1 MISLVVTHYTILS
14 GETIMVKDTQK
25 TVLVTGGSGFVGG
38 MVCRLL
44 VTAGHNVINI
54 DRKKRDID
62 GVTQYPFDIDN
73 NQLKGVIQLTRP
85 DTIMHF
91 AADHEVG
98 RSMIEPGKYYWNN
111 VANTIAL
118 LNHAVGAGVKN
129 FVFSSSSSVYGMI
142 DTFPTPETTE
152 RDPVSPYGKTK
163 KMVEDILV
171 DYYRAYGLN
180 FTALRYFNAAGADPD
195 LKHGYTQEPASH
207 LIPTL
212 ARAAIN
218 GNTIDVYGNDYT
230 TADGTAE
237 RDYTHV
243 VDIATAHLAAMQY
256 LEDGGVSGSFNIG
269 VGSSS
274 SVLAVIET
282 FNRINQTNIRYN
294 IADRRPGDPK
304 QTFADITKAKNS
316 FGWEPVYTLE
326 DIVKHA
332 YEWEKKVQ
340 KVK

>member
-1 MISLVVTHYTILS
+1 MVVHCMKLF
-14 GETIMVKDTQK
+14 GETTMVKDTQK

-44 VTAGHNVINI
+44 VAAGHNVINI
-54 DRKKRDID
+54 DRKKKEID

-73 NQLKGVIQLTRP
+73 HQLKGVIQLTRP

-98 RSMIEPGKYYWNN
+98 RSMVEPGKYYWNN

-142 DTFPTPETTE
+142 ESFPTPETTE
-152 RDPVSPYGKTK
+152 RDPVSPYGRTK

-180 FTALRYFNAAGADPD
+180 FAALRYFNAAGADPD

-207 LIPTL
+207 LIPIL
-212 ARAAIN
+212 ARAAIT
-218 GNTIDVYGNDYT
+218 GDTVSVYGNDYAT
-230 TADGTAE
+230 KDGTAE

-243 VDIATAHLAAMQY
+243 FDIATAHLSAMNY
-256 LEDGGVSGSFNIG
+256 LEDGGLSGAFNIG
-269 VGSSS
+269 AGTTS
-274 SVLAVIET
+274 SVLEVINA
-282 FNRINQTNIRYN
+282 FNRVNETNIEYN
-294 IADRRPGDPK
+294 VTDRRPGDPK
-304 QTFADITKAKNS
+304 QTFADITKAKSS
-316 FGWEPVYTLE
+316 FGWEPVHTLD